1 MQQKIEAI
9 IQQHDIILF
18 DEICVLCNGWA
29 KFLIKYDTQAQ
40 FKLTSMQSPLGQDIL
55 RYYQMPTEYFDSMLV
70 IKNGQAYSES
80 TAFLKVIESL
90 GLPFSCLKMGYLIPR
105 FIRDFLYRQIAFN
118 RYRLLGTTDQCLFI
132 SSRHQQHFLEY
143 AVDESTASN

>member
-40 FKLTSMQSPLGQDIL
+40 FKLTSVQSPLGQDIL
-55 RYYQMPTEYFDSMLV
+55 RHYQMPTEQFDSMLV

-90 GLPFSCLKMGYLIPR
+90 GRPFSYLKMGYGIPK
-105 FIRDFLYRQIAFN
+105 FIRDFLYRRIALN
-118 RYRLLGTTDQCLFI
+118 RYRLFGTTKQCLLP
-132 SSRHQQHFLEY
+132 SSENKKHFLEHSID
-143 AVDESTASN
+143 AKF

>member
-1 MQQKIEAI
+1 MQQKIEEI

-40 FKLTSMQSPLGQDIL
+40 FKLTSVQSPLGQDIL
-55 RYYQMPTEYFDSMLV
+55 RHYQMPTEQFDSMLV

-90 GLPFSCLKMGYLIPR
+90 GRPFFIFKNGLWDTQIYPR
-105 FIRDFLYRQIAFN
+105 FSIPPSRFKSLS
-118 RYRLLGTTDQCLFI
+118 FI
-132 SSRHQQHFLEY
+132 WY
-143 AVDESTASN
+143 

>member
-40 FKLTSMQSPLGQDIL
+40 FKLTSVQSPLGQDIL
-55 RYYQMPTEYFDSMLV
+55 RHYQMPTEQFDSMLV

-80 TAFLKVIESL
+80 TAFLKVIESENSEKL
-90 GLPFSCLKMGYLIPR
+90 YHFKSILLIIKKHIEYLHNVNEEFLLKTKSNIP
-105 FIRDFLYRQIAFN
+105 
-118 RYRLLGTTDQCLFI
+118 LLL
-132 SSRHQQHFLEY
+132 SSFGFHPLDSPV
-143 AVDESTASN
+143 A